1 VIEVREELARA
12 SAMLDVRRFDEAS
25 ALLARLVSAEP
36 ESSRAWCLMARA
48 HLGAERY
55 TEAISAANRAVS
67 LDPVDEWP
75 HRLASNALVHLGNFP
90 DAVRAA
96 DEACRLAPGYWQ
108 THVCVAQAAL
118 AGQRLGVA
126 AEAATRARAL
136 APNEPD
142 VHFLS
147 GKVSLARGQLAE
159 AREHQEQA
167 LALDPAHSG
176 AMNELGRI
184 RLRRHDTAGA
194 IRHFISAARATPE
207 ERIYSR
213 NIDVVLL
220 RTVSRTIYMFTLVAL
235 ILIWIPAV
243 THVDRL
249 PFVIALGMAAGLTAA
264 SFAWIVLRMPREA
277 RQLVRRT
284 LRGPRVAAALAL
296 ATGGVAVAFG
306 LVAFAPEADLT
317 EILPVAVVITVA
329 ARLAAFAALRGA
341 ARKHLRVI
349 LLFFE
354 PGDVAHRP
362 QGEHRR
368 AAQQAVDG
376 AHAEDHGRPERGGQR
391 PERRGGHPHRGGVQ
405 GHRDVR
411 QRVAERADGRDH
423 DRPAGAAAEGQQA
436 GRYRARSLH
445 PHDRAPDRGAAQ
457 VGAAHDRTEQHPG
470 RPGDQVEE
478 GELHG
483 SRRQPGPGSEFGPAL
498 KTAKSPPRYA

>member
-1 VIEVREELARA
+1 MTELPQELARA

-25 ALLARLVSAEP
+25 ALLARVVSAEP

-67 LDPVDEWP
+67 LDPADEWP

-90 DAVRAA
+90 DALRAA
-96 DEACRLAPGYWQ
+96 DEARRLAPGYWQ

-118 AGQRLGVA
+118 AGQRPGVA
-126 AEAATRARAL
+126 AEAASRARAL

-220 RTVSRTIYMFTLVAL
+220 RTVSRTIYVFTLVAL

-243 THVDRL
+243 THLDRL
-249 PFVIALGMAAGLTAA
+249 PFVIALGMTAGLTVA
-264 SFAWIVLRMPREA
+264 SFAWIVLRLPREV

-284 LRGPRVAAALAL
+284 LRAPRVAAAL
-296 ATGGVAVAFG
+296 G
-306 LVAFAPEADLT
+306 
-317 EILPVAVVITVA
+317 
-329 ARLAAFAALRGA
+329 LAAVL
-341 ARKHLRVI
+341 
-349 LLFFE
+349 
-354 PGDVAHRP
+354 PGDVAGDVVLLVGDGPLLLLEGTLLGQAALGALRDE
-362 QGEHRR
+362 GRVRAGVGSRGAALEVEH
-368 AAQQAVDG
+368 VV
-376 AHAEDHGRPERGGQR
+376 
-391 PERRGGHPHRGGVQ
+391 HRGGEKRAV
-405 GHRDVR
+405 
-411 QRVAERADGRDH
+411 VAHQDDGLVDAGQVLLQ
-423 DRPAGAAAEGQQA
+423 PAGGFQVQVVGGLVQQ
-436 GRYRARSLH
+436 
-445 PHDRAPDRGAAQ
+445 Q
-457 VGAAHDRTEQHPG
+457 EVGVGH
-470 RPGDQVEE
+470 
-478 GELHG
+478 
-483 SRRQPGPGSEFGPAL
+483 
-498 KTAKSPPRYA
+498 

>member
-1 VIEVREELARA
+1 VIELREELARA

-25 ALLARLVSAEP
+25 ALLARVVSAEP

-67 LDPVDEWP
+67 LDPADEWP

-90 DAVRAA
+90 DALRAA

-118 AGQRLGVA
+118 AGQRPGVA
-126 AEAATRARAL
+126 AEAASRARAL

-220 RTVSRTIYMFTLVAL
+220 RTVSRTIYVFTLLAL

-243 THVDRL
+243 THLDRL
-249 PFVIALGMAAGLTAA
+249 PFVIALGMTAGLTAA
-264 SFAWIVLRMPREA
+264 CFAWIVLRMPREA
-277 RQLVRRT
+277 RRLVRRT
-284 LRGPRVAAALAL
+284 LRAPRVAAALAL
-296 ATGGVAVAFG
+296 AAGGVAVAFG
-306 LVAFAPEADLT
+306 LVAFTPAADLT
-317 EILPVAVVITVA
+317 EVLPVAVVITVA

-341 ARKHLRVI
+341 ARKHLLVVPSAVR
-349 LLFFE
+349 
-354 PGDVAHRP
+354 PGDPADRP
-362 QGEHRR
+362 QGEHGR

-376 AHAEDHGRPERGGQR
+376 PHAEDRGRPERGGQR
-391 PERRGGHPHRGGVQ
+391 PV
-405 GHRDVR
+405 D
-411 QRVAERADGRDH
+411 RVPDHADAVSGEDAERAD
-423 DRPAGAAAEGQQA
+423 
-436 GRYRARSLH
+436 
-445 PHDRAPDRGAAQ
+445 
-457 VGAAHDRTEQHPG
+457 PG
-470 RPGDQVEE
+470 E
-478 GELHG
+478 
-483 SRRQPGPGSEFGPAL
+483 
-498 KTAKSPPRYA
+498 